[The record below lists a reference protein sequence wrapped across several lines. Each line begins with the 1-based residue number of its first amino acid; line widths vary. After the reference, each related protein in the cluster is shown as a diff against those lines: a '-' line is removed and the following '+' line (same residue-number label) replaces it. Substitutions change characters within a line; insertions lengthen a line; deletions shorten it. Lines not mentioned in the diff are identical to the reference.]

1 MAAAVGFA
9 RLEEERLPS
18 EGGAAAWRPRK
29 ECLLKNIP
37 NIADNEAQE
46 GEFPDIPHYEKD
58 ASGSPVESAHFC
70 PDLEDSDGEA
80 SSMPEAAAF
89 PELQTAS
96 EYEVEDWDKELEDS
110 EFTPYDAGDLHCG
123 SFQENNLLASY
134 SWRED
139 SFYNPGCHHAA
150 CVAFTSPIRMTETG
164 QFDDAEE

>member
-110 EFTPYDAGDLHCG
+110 EFTPYEKFA
-123 SFQENNLLASY
+123 QIIQ
-134 SWRED
+134 
-139 SFYNPGCHHAA
+139 P
-150 CVAFTSPIRMTETG
+150 
-164 QFDDAEE
+164 